1 MKGDYQTCLTHPK
14 TGKVNCR
21 QPEILI
27 DGGQGSFPRLL
38 LEDAIL
44 PIINDILLG
53 ERLTPRSFVKITF

>member
-27 DGGQGSFPRLL
+27 DGGHRSVKSGDDNNGKSKKDKISIPQVWEHQG
-38 LEDAIL
+38 
-44 PIINDILLG
+44 G
-53 ERLTPRSFVKITF
+53 